1 MEAGGIISINM
12 KDNLIGLLL
21 ILGVFLSYHLLQP
34 MGDGFFALETSAY
47 SLKKHGV
54 DNKHAKF
61 KAKSHGIF
69 YVRAGVE
76 DDVRGIL
83 YFKQSGVLKL
93 EFEIYDGAEARV
105 ELKHND
111 NVIASFLLRAKR
123 QKLLQL
129 DIQDD
134 DEIEIT
140 AEHSEDGDAGKIKVI
155 AEFQSGWFAIQN
167 QLIPF
172 LWALLFIFLWGKRH
186 TFIAANT
193 YFIFLL
199 MLLAQ
204 KANFAAVP
212 FQEVLA
218 YMLFSFALAFTSVL
232 VQQELSWFRKYKV
245 ATAINTLLAISV
257 YVIPMSFILYG
268 LNFDAKVTKDILFA
282 VFQSNGQESLEYL
295 SDFVQLQYIG
305 IFVLL
310 AVVMGFLLHQ
320 QELRE
325 THRIEKSLLFFL
337 ALTFFSASMVQVSEL
352 TLPHFI
358 SKSFEKYKHELHLFR
373 HVQDKRKAG
382 DIRFSASKQ
391 GKGETFVVVIGESL
405 NKKNMGLYDYVRDT
419 TPVLSAM
426 AEKKSLLVFQQ
437 AYANYSYTI
446 KALQLSLTEAN
457 QYNGK
462 DYYDSLSMVDVLKQ
476 AGVEVHWLTNQ
487 VIYGGWDNMISVIA
501 SEADHLVALNHT
513 IGKHTSTQ
521 QLDGALVDEL
531 KKVLAQSTEKN
542 RVIFVHLMGN
552 HGSYALRYPK
562 DFAKFKGPLDRGL
575 FGGLADK
582 SQHRQD
588 KINAYDNSILYNDFV
603 VSSLIHALQQ
613 QEGVTGLLYMPDHA
627 DDALAGKGHSSSKF
641 NFHMLQIPMV
651 AWFSD
656 TYKAAYPST
665 YEAFKSHQN
674 TIFSNDLLYDTVL
687 GLNHIETDRYEAQ
700 HDLASPSYALTVEQA
715 LALHGKYKFRDKRNT
730 IWWQKHNLAYLESI
744 GQAERI
750 LPHQVS
756 SIGKLKEVWDD
767 GGRAFA
773 MDIFFDAQ
781 SKQLR
786 VGSQADALGDTLAD
800 FFKAV
805 HPSAIRQVWAKLHH
819 LSAQNIN
826 DTLRDLEA
834 LDKQF
839 HFKQRMILESDSA
852 SPIFKQI
859 ADHGWKTS
867 AALPAKKITSLLEA
881 GDTQA
886 LKKLGKALK
895 AQLQAQAVSGISF
908 DAKVYDFVKQFLAPL
923 LRKPLAYDVWYA
935 PALKSPDFEQALAK
949 DKLLQDKH
957 VRLMLTQY
965 VSEYD

>member
-1 MEAGGIISINM
+1 MSF
-12 KDNLIGLLL
+12 KDNIIGLL
-21 ILGVFLSYHLLQP
+21 IIVVVFTSHHFLQP
-34 MGDGFFALETSAY
+34 MGDGFFALEKSAY

-54 DNKHAKF
+54 ENKHAKF
-61 KAKSHGIF
+61 KAKNQGIF

-76 DDVRGIL
+76 DDVRGTL
-83 YFKQSGVLKL
+83 NFNQSGELAL
-93 EFEIYDGAEARV
+93 EFEIYDGGEARL

-111 NVIASFLLRAKR
+111 NVMSSFLLRAKH
-123 QKLLQL
+123 QKLVQF
-129 DIQDD
+129 DMQAD

-140 AEHSEDGDAGKIKVI
+140 AEHNEDGDSGEIKVT
-155 AEFQSGWFAIQN
+155 AKFQSSWFAIQN

-193 YFIFLL
+193 YYIFLL

-204 KANFAAVP
+204 KANFAAIP

-232 VQQELSWFRKYKV
+232 VQQELSWFKKYKV

-295 SDFVQLQYIG
+295 SDFVQLKYIS

-419 TPVLSAM
+419 TPILSAM
-426 AEKKSLLVFQQ
+426 ANEQSLLVFEQ

-501 SEADHLVALNHT
+501 NEADHLVALNHT

-531 KKVLAQSTEKN
+531 EKVLAQNTEKN

-552 HGSYALRYPK
+552 HGSYALRYPE
-562 DFAKFKGPLDRGL
+562 DFTKFKGSLDRGL

-582 SQHRQD
+582 SKRRQD
-588 KINAYDNSILYNDFV
+588 KINEYDNSIVYNDFV

-613 QEGVTGLLYMPDHA
+613 QEGVRGLLYMPDHA

-641 NFHMLQIPMV
+641 NFHMLQTPML

-656 TYKAAYPST
+656 AYKAAYPST

-687 GLNHIETDRYEAQ
+687 GLNHIETDRYEEK

-715 LALHGKYKFRDKRNT
+715 LALHGKYKFTDKRND

-744 GQAERI
+744 GQEERI
-750 LPHQVS
+750 LPHEVN

-767 GGRAFA
+767 GGRAFE
-773 MDIFFDAQ
+773 MDMFFDAQ

-786 VGSQADALGDTLAD
+786 VGSQADALGATLAD
-800 FFKAV
+800 FFNAV
-805 HPSAIRQVWAKLHH
+805 HPSELRQVWAEFNN
-819 LSAQNIN
+819 LSAQNI
-826 DTLRDLEA
+826 DAALRDLEA

-839 HFKQRMILESDSA
+839 HLKHKMMIESS
-852 SPIFKQI
+852 STLSIFKRMAEQ
-859 ADHGWKTS
+859 GWKTS
-867 AALPAKKITSLLEA
+867 FYLPVKKITSLLEA

-895 AQLQAQAVSGISF
+895 VQLQAQAVSGISF
-908 DAKVYDFVKQFLAPL
+908 DAKVYDFVKQFLEPL
-923 LRKPLAYDVWYA
+923 LREPLAYYVWYA

-949 DKLLQDKH
+949 NKLLQDKH
-957 VRLMLTQY
+957 VRLMLTRYQ
-965 VSEYD
+965 SKYD